1 MEKILLSW
9 ASWAGERFCWAE
21 MSLAELQIC
30 FAERGELQLS
40 SAFSEGYTAQLNS
53 THLFSK
59 LADSKTHY
67 ILLTKHFFGI
77 LYGFYE
83 KETILCFEK
92 YNF

>member
-9 ASWAGERFCWAE
+9 ASCAGERFCWAE
-21 MSLAELQIC
+21 RAELQ
-30 FAERGELQLS
+30 LT